1 MRRFVALTIVLT
13 LLACIAN
20 TAVPLGAG
28 HGDPD
33 PPAGTPELTF
43 TTTFNGEDRLEWIRP
58 DDAFRFD
65 LVRGDLTL
73 LIQTQGDFT
82 QATTVCLADDAFQTE
97 FEDADEPAQGQGF
110 WYVVR
115 GGNRDGDG
123 TYNSLSASQQGDR
136 DSEINASPFSCP
148 ASSRDDRH

>member
-1 MRRFVALTIVLT
+1 MRRFVASTIVLT
-13 LLACIAN
+13 LSACIAN

-43 TTTFNGEDRLEWIRP
+43 TTTYNGEDRLEWTRP

-82 QATTVCLADDAFQTE
+82 QATTVCLADDTFQAE
-97 FEDADEPAQGQGF
+97 FEDADEPSVGGGF

-115 GGNRDGDG
+115 GDNYDGNG
-123 TYNSLSASQQGDR
+123 TYDSLSASQVGSR
-136 DSEINASPFSCP
+136 DAEINASAFACP
-148 ASSRDDRH
+148 